1 MNVRDVMSPSS
12 RICCEACGAAGGLAG
27 EFSALSMTTQVIV
40 QRLGYAGLIPF
51 VLLAA
56 LLWLV
61 DAALLPFVAIAL
73 GAYAAAIASFLGGVH
88 WGIGFM
94 QGTQA
99 GRFHFLWGVTPSL
112 VAWLALVMP
121 AYAALP
127 LLGLLLVACYVVDVK
142 TYPLVGLGDWLPM
155 RLRLTVVA
163 TLSCVLGA
171 AAL

>member
-1 MNVRDVMSPSS
+1 MNVPGETLVNFQICFNGFSPNQSMSSNTL
-12 RICCEACGAAGGLAG
+12 I
-27 EFSALSMTTQVIV
+27 T
-40 QRLGYAGLIPF
+40 RLGYGGLIPF

-56 LLWLV
+56 SMWLV
-61 DAALLPFVAIAL
+61 DKEVLPFVSIAL
-73 GAYAAAIASFLGGVH
+73 GGYAATIVSFLGGVH

-94 QGTQA
+94 KSDA
-99 GRFHFLWGVTPSL
+99 APRFHFVWGVVPPL
-112 VAWLALVMP
+112 FAWLALMMP

-127 LLGLLLVACYVVDVK
+127 LLGLVVLACYLVDRK
-142 TYPLVGLGDWLPM
+142 TYPEAGLANWLAL